1 MWTESPRW
9 RAQIRPALAGGAI
22 LALLGG
28 CASQELAPIE
38 QKSPQVTAAA
48 PPGPRKP
55 SPGPSTDQ
63 PPAVYTVVAGDT
75 LYGIAW
81 RFGLDARDIG
91 RWNRLD
97 DVDRIFVGQRLKLRG
112 REPVAPP
119 RAMPGPG
126 VPPTVNAQAPA
137 SSPAGALGPR
147 VLPPVTVPGAVAV
160 AKPPPGA
167 PLSGTSPAPVDAAA
181 AAAPPPNSAPSTATA
196 APTVTESAPP
206 APPAPAASVPDGSGR
221 AVGGLVWRWPASG
234 KTRPTVAATGAQGV
248 DILGKRG
255 QAVVAAADGQVV
267 YSGSGLRGYGQL
279 IIIKHNDSFLS
290 AYAHND
296 KLLVSEGSKV
306 KAGQQ
311 IAQMGDS
318 EADEVMLHFEI
329 RKGGKAVEPLQF
341 LPSR

>member
-1 MWTESPRW
+1 MWTESPW
-9 RAQIRPALAGGAI
+9 RRTHTLPALASGI
-22 LALLGG
+22 LLALLGG
-28 CASQELAPIE
+28 CATQELAPIE
-38 QKSPQVTAAA
+38 QKSPQVATPTA
-48 PPGPRKP
+48 PSVRKP
-55 SPGPSTDQ
+55 TPGPSTDR

-112 REPVAPP
+112 SEPVAIP
-119 RAMPGPG
+119 RPTPVPG
-126 VPPTVNAQAPA
+126 VPSSGNAQVLSPSSVAAPGLRA
-137 SSPAGALGPR
+137 
-147 VLPPVTVPGAVAV
+147 LPPVMVPDPLPA
-160 AKPPPGA
+160 AKPPPNA
-167 PLSGTSPAPVDAAA
+167 PAAG
-181 AAAPPPNSAPSTATA
+181 NSAGSVETPAVA
-196 APTVTESAPP
+196 APTTGSQAPAATPAPITTESVPP
-206 APPAPAASVPDGSGR
+206 ATPAPATAEPEASAR

-296 KLLVSEGSKV
+296 KLLVSEGSRV

-329 RKGGKAVEPLQF
+329 RKGGKAVEPQQF
-341 LPSR
+341 LPPR